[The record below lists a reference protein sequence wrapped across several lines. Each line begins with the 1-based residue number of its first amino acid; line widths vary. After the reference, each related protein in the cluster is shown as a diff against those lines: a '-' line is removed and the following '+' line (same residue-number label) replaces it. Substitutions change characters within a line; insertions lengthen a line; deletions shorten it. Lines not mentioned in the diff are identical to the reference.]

1 MPDLWDEAIVVR
13 HVEAQ
18 YRFGDIQIVSTWPR
32 RGRGSVMVNVSIS
45 STGVNGGTIVP
56 KVRINLLSN
65 SGRSGLF
72 RNHERRDDLNKMWAT
87 VITDLLE
94 WYDKDLSETTNPD
107 PATRREAPPWFLYP
121 FWPAEGATGIVGSHE
136 SLKTYAAV
144 AAALAVTTGE
154 RYFGGN
160 VRQNGEPR
168 KVLYLDWE
176 AGADSFA
183 DRMAALMNGA
193 DLPPEPVLTHIEMR
207 DSLMDA
213 VPMLV
218 ERIQVG
224 SYAAVVIDSMSASI
238 GSGGLIADDSV
249 NAFWDATRALAV
261 PALVLAHKSG
271 RATRNQEAS
280 FFGSVMSAARV
291 RMAWDVQMEEVKAG
305 ATTYRVLWQCFKA
318 NNSNLKGSKLAWE
331 WEFENVGEHDE
342 QRVETVTI
350 DAINP
355 DSVTIKEPD
364 DGGGSGRG
372 RGRGPGVTHRAIA
385 AALER
390 QGGPMTRDS
399 LVKAAGKSTN
409 TVAKTL
415 GRMVDSGVL
424 VQVDSGF
431 YALVGSQARMNDL
444 PDPA

>member
-1 MPDLWDEAIVVR
+1 MPDPWDDAIVVR

-18 YRFGDIQIVSTWPR
+18 YRFGDIQIISTWPR
-32 RGRGSVMVNVSIS
+32 RGRGSVNVNVSVS
-45 STGVNGGTIVP
+45 STGVGAAMIVP

-72 RNHERRDDLNKMWAT
+72 RNHPRRDELNAMWAA
-87 VITDLLE
+87 VIADLLE

-121 FWPAEGATGIVGSHE
+121 IWPAEGATGIVGSHE

-144 AAALAVTTGE
+144 AAALSVTTGE
-154 RYFGGN
+154 GYFGGN
-160 VRQNGEPR
+160 VRLSGEPR

-176 AGADSFA
+176 AGPESFA

-193 DLPPEPVLTHIEMR
+193 EVPPEPVLTHIEMR
-207 DSLMDA
+207 DSLMEA

-218 ERIQVG
+218 ERNQVG
-224 SYAAVVIDSMSASI
+224 SYEGVVIDSMSASI

-249 NAFWDATRALAV
+249 NAFWDATRALGV

-271 RATRNQEAS
+271 HATRTKEAS
-280 FFGSVMSAARV
+280 FFGSIMSAARV
-291 RMAWDVQMEEVKAG
+291 RMAWNVELEDAKAG
-305 ATTYRVLWQCFKA
+305 GTTYRVLWQCFKA
-318 NNSNLKGSKLAWE
+318 NNSNLKGAKLAWE
-331 WEFENVGEHDE
+331 WDFENEGEHDA
-342 QRVETVTI
+342 QRVESVAI

-355 DSVTIKEPD
+355 NAVSIKEPD
-364 DGGGSGRG
+364 RG
-372 RGRGPGVTHRAIA
+372 RGRGPGVTHRAIV
-385 AALER
+385 AALEK
-390 QGGPMTRDS
+390 QGGPITRAA
-399 LVKAAGKSTN
+399 LVQAAGKSTN

-415 GRMVDSGVL
+415 ARMVDSGVL

-431 YALVGSQARMNDL
+431 YALVGSQSKLTDL
-444 PDPA
+444 PDPL